1 MHDKVQAAGWIAILD
16 ECIYP
21 KSCDGLCNAALGD
34 QRRTLEMIQG
44 HVRLLTA
51 VPTW

>member
-1 MHDKVQAAGWIAILD
+1 MNDKVQAAGWIAILD

-21 KSCDGLCNAALGD
+21 RPCDGLCNARGD
-34 QRRTLEMIQG
+34 QRRTLEKIRG